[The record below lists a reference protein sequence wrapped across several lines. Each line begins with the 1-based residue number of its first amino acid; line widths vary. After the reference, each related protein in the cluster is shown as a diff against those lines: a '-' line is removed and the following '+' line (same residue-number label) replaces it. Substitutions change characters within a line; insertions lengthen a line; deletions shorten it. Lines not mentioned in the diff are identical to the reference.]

1 MGLEAKADVAGP
13 QFSIPETFAQLRGDL
28 TNDSF
33 ISALGRFAVDD
44 PARLDRLALAN
55 LRENKRARNSLSALH
70 SARTCLFGARQLG
83 NRKWYADKPGI
94 AARLKSQAQRRQF
107 RLGLVAN
114 LAFYN
119 KLNLHDL
126 QSLMQSGDPS
136 GLAALSGSSQLTI
149 PELRSIAVRAS
160 PFDLLRVITPE
171 KAATLTAT
179 LHHISALSD
188 YVQSLCGYLA
198 ANEALEPAH
207 EVICRLLRT
216 GADFERANRSNPI
229 HVATAA
235 VASLCHTQDV
245 DGVLEKATT
254 QSSKPFQR
262 RNSKTASLRDAR
274 FPQGFCFN
282 FQRGNCPRSRCSFR
296 HACGICKSS
305 DHGSLVCTTPV

>member
-1 MGLEAKADVAGP
+1 MAGP

-28 TNDSF
+28 TNDNF

-83 NRKWYADKPGI
+83 DRKWYADKPGI

-107 RLGLVAN
+107 RMGLVAN

-119 KLNLHDL
+119 KLNLHDFH
-126 QSLMQSGDPS
+126 SLMQSGDPS
-136 GLAALSGSSQLTI
+136 ALAALSGSSQLTI
-149 PELRSIAVRAS
+149 PGLRAIAVRAS
-160 PFDLLRVITPE
+160 PFDLLRVITPG
-171 KAATLTAT
+171 KAAALTAT
-179 LHHISALSD
+179 LRHISALAD
-188 YVQSLCGYLA
+188 YVQSMCGYLA

-216 GADFERANRSNPI
+216 GADFESANRSNPI

-235 VASLCHTQDV
+235 VASLCHTPDV
-245 DGVLEKATT
+245 DGVLEKTT
-254 QSSKPFQR
+254 TKSAKQAQR
-262 RNSKTASLRDAR
+262 PNAKAAVQNDIR
-274 FPQGFCFN
+274 FPKGSCYS
-282 FQRGNCPRSRCSFR
+282 FQRGTCSRPHCTFR
-296 HACGICKSS
+296 HLCGICNSPT
-305 DHGSLVCTTPV
+305 HGSLACMTSV